1 MINISWDPYGE
12 ENKQKIIKTSSP
24 SNSIAFLVKFS
35 LKMHILQIDICA
47 DYDYFSDMIYNPMKI
62 LPTKSIKFKKEGKDP

>member
-12 ENKQKIIKTSSP
+12 ENKQKIIMT
-24 SNSIAFLVKFS
+24 IQLHFLVKVP
-35 LKMHILQIDICA
+35 LKMNILQIYIYA